1 MIPPNSLNSSI
12 SIMSDC
18 SINNNMNRC
27 EIRFK
32 IFDKIIGFKIWNNQE
47 IDLSNNFF
55 SFSQIIF
62 FLYDI
67 CNPLSLNTLKEIV
80 ENIKHI
86 INRNNIKYILIG
98 NKIDLEKNRE
108 ITSEKISSFVNEY
121 KFDFNIEIS
130 SINGENILKLFKEI
144 TKILLDDFKEK
155 EGISLSDISNQSIY
169 EEKFYNNDAILSNI
183 KRKKSYM
190 DEDYKEE
197 VNKIN
202 KKKTC
207 YLC

>member
-1 MIPPNSLNSSI
+1 
-12 SIMSDC
+12 MSDC

-155 EGISLSDISNQSIY
+155 EGISLSDISNQSNY

>member
-1 MIPPNSLNSSI
+1 
-12 SIMSDC
+12 MSDC

-47 IDLSNNFF
+47 IDIRNNFF

-98 NKIDLEKNRE
+98 NKIDLEKNRK
-108 ITSEKISSFVNEY
+108 ITFEKISSFVNEY

-169 EEKFYNNDAILSNI
+169 EEKFYNNDAILSNM

>member
-1 MIPPNSLNSSI
+1 
-12 SIMSDC
+12 MSDC

>member
-67 CNPLSLNTLKEIV
+67 CNPLSFNTLKEIV
-80 ENIKHI
+80 KNINQM

-155 EGISLSDISNQSIY
+155 EGISLSDISNQSNY
-169 EEKFYNNDAILSNI
+169 EEKFYNNDAILSNM

>member
-1 MIPPNSLNSSI
+1 
-12 SIMSDC
+12 MSDC

-155 EGISLSDISNQSIY
+155 EGISLSDISNQSNY
-169 EEKFYNNDAILSNI
+169 EEKFYNNDAILSNM

>member
-1 MIPPNSLNSSI
+1 
-12 SIMSDC
+12 MSDC

-55 SFSQIIF
+55 SFSKIIF

-155 EGISLSDISNQSIY
+155 EGTSLSDISNQSIY
-169 EEKFYNNDAILSNI
+169 EEKFYNNDAILSNM

>member
-1 MIPPNSLNSSI
+1 M
-12 SIMSDC
+12 
-18 SINNNMNRC
+18 
-27 EIRFK
+27 
-32 IFDKIIGFKIWNNQE
+32 
-47 IDLSNNFF
+47 
-55 SFSQIIF
+55 
-62 FLYDI
+62 
-67 CNPLSLNTLKEIV
+67 
-80 ENIKHI
+80 
-86 INRNNIKYILIG
+86 
-98 NKIDLEKNRE
+98 EKNRE

-169 EEKFYNNDAILSNI
+169 EEKFYNNDAILSNM

>member
-1 MIPPNSLNSSI
+1 
-12 SIMSDC
+12 MSDC

-47 IDLSNNFF
+47 IDLRNNFF

-169 EEKFYNNDAILSNI
+169 EEKFYNNDAILSNM

>member
-32 IFDKIIGFKIWNNQE
+32 IFDKIIGFKIWNNQD
-47 IDLSNNFF
+47 IDLRNNFF

-67 CNPLSLNTLKEIV
+67 CNPLSFNTLKEIV
-80 ENIKHI
+80 KNINQM

-98 NKIDLEKNRE
+98 NKIDLEKNRK
-108 ITSEKISSFVNEY
+108 ITFEKISSFVNEY

-155 EGISLSDISNQSIY
+155 EGISLSDISNQSNY
-169 EEKFYNNDAILSNI
+169 EEKFYNNDAILSNM

>member
-1 MIPPNSLNSSI
+1 
-12 SIMSDC
+12 MSDC

-32 IFDKIIGFKIWNNQE
+32 IFDKIIGFKIWNNQD
-47 IDLSNNFF
+47 IDLRNNFF

-67 CNPLSLNTLKEIV
+67 CNPLSFNTLKEIV
-80 ENIKHI
+80 KNINQM

-98 NKIDLEKNRE
+98 NKIDLEKNRK
-108 ITSEKISSFVNEY
+108 ITFEKISSFVNEY

-155 EGISLSDISNQSIY
+155 EGISLSDISNQSNY
-169 EEKFYNNDAILSNI
+169 EEKFYNNDAILSNM

>member
-1 MIPPNSLNSSI
+1 
-12 SIMSDC
+12 MSDC
-18 SINNNMNRC
+18 SITNNMNRC

-47 IDLSNNFF
+47 IDIRNNFF

-67 CNPLSLNTLKEIV
+67 CNPLSLNKLKEII
-80 ENIKHI
+80 ENIKQI
-86 INRNNIKYILIG
+86 NNRNNIKYILIG
-98 NKIDLEKNRE
+98 NKIDLDKNRE

-155 EGISLSDISNQSIY
+155 EGTSLSDISNQSIY

>member
-1 MIPPNSLNSSI
+1 
-12 SIMSDC
+12 MSDC

-47 IDLSNNFF
+47 IDLRNNFF

-67 CNPLSLNTLKEIV
+67 CNPLSFNTLKEIV
-80 ENIKHI
+80 KNINQM

-98 NKIDLEKNRE
+98 NKIDLEKNRK
-108 ITSEKISSFVNEY
+108 ITFEKISSFVNEY

-155 EGISLSDISNQSIY
+155 EGISLSDISNQSNY
-169 EEKFYNNDAILSNI
+169 EEKFYNNDAILSNM

>member
-1 MIPPNSLNSSI
+1 
-12 SIMSDC
+12 MSDC

-47 IDLSNNFF
+47 IDLRNNFF

-80 ENIKHI
+80 KNINQM

-98 NKIDLEKNRE
+98 NKIDLEKNRK
-108 ITSEKISSFVNEY
+108 ITFEKISSFVNEY

-155 EGISLSDISNQSIY
+155 EGISLSDISNQSNY
-169 EEKFYNNDAILSNI
+169 EEKFYNNDAILFNM

>member
-98 NKIDLEKNRE
+98 NKIDLEKKRE
-108 ITSEKISSFVNEY
+108 VEFNEGKKYSEEN
-121 KFDFNIEIS
+121 
-130 SINGENILKLFKEI
+130 NILFNEVSAKN
-144 TKILLDDFKEK
+144 
-155 EGISLSDISNQSIY
+155 G
-169 EEKFYNNDAILSNI
+169 NNVSAIFDILSNKI
-183 KRKKSYM
+183 FEKKK
-190 DEDYKEE
+190 KEE
-197 VNKIN
+197 NNVNKYKRRDERGTIEIN
-202 KKKTC
+202 RNSFKRNNNNHHKKGC
-207 YLC
+207 C

>member
-1 MIPPNSLNSSI
+1 
-12 SIMSDC
+12 MSDC

-32 IFDKIIGFKIWNNQE
+32 IFDKIIGFKIWNNQD
-47 IDLSNNFF
+47 IDLRNNFF

-67 CNPLSLNTLKEIV
+67 CNPLSFNTLKEIV
-80 ENIKHI
+80 KNINQM

-155 EGISLSDISNQSIY
+155 EGISLSDISNQSNY
-169 EEKFYNNDAILSNI
+169 EEKFYNNDAILSNM

>member
-1 MIPPNSLNSSI
+1 
-12 SIMSDC
+12 MSDC

-47 IDLSNNFF
+47 IDLRNNFF

-67 CNPLSLNTLKEIV
+67 CNPLSFNTLKEIV
-80 ENIKHI
+80 KNINQM

-98 NKIDLEKNRE
+98 NKIDLEKNRK
-108 ITSEKISSFVNEY
+108 ITFEKISSFVNEY

-130 SINGENILKLFKEI
+130 SINGETILKLFKEF
-144 TKILLDDFKEK
+144 TKIL
-155 EGISLSDISNQSIY
+155 
-169 EEKFYNNDAILSNI
+169 
-183 KRKKSYM
+183 
-190 DEDYKEE
+190 
-197 VNKIN
+197 
-202 KKKTC
+202 
-207 YLC
+207 

>member
-169 EEKFYNNDAILSNI
+169 EEKFYNNDAILSNM

>member
-1 MIPPNSLNSSI
+1 
-12 SIMSDC
+12 MSDC

-27 EIRFK
+27 YIRFK

-169 EEKFYNNDAILSNI
+169 EEKFYNNDAILSNM

>member
-1 MIPPNSLNSSI
+1 
-12 SIMSDC
+12 MSDC

-32 IFDKIIGFKIWNNQE
+32 IFDKIIGFKIWNNKE

-155 EGISLSDISNQSIY
+155 EGISLSDISNQSNY
-169 EEKFYNNDAILSNI
+169 EEKFYNNDAILSNM

>member
-47 IDLSNNFF
+47 IDIRNNFF

-98 NKIDLEKNRE
+98 NKIDLEKNRK
-108 ITSEKISSFVNEY
+108 ITFEKISSFVNEY

-169 EEKFYNNDAILSNI
+169 EEKFYNNDAILFNM

>member
-1 MIPPNSLNSSI
+1 
-12 SIMSDC
+12 MSDC

-169 EEKFYNNDAILSNI
+169 EEKFYNNDAILSNM